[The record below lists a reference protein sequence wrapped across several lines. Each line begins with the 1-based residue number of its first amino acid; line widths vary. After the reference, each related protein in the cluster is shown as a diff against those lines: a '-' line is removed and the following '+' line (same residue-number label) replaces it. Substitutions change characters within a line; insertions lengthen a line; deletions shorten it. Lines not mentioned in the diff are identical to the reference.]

1 MTTKRSRRRP
11 AKTTLSFLTRIDKTF
26 VAKRLG
32 VVAKK
37 KKEIAEEGLKKAR
50 AGRIASS
57 ARLRNLNVAE
67 TLEGNE
73 LIPQAVVR
81 RDVDKLAED
90 LHVTVAEGVDDFDS
104 YRGLAFKIDDMP
116 FVVLHYQGHPE
127 GTSTIYLPYDIR
139 SIPVITQRVGRIAKS
154 LGILPRELVWQ
165 RKNDPDL

>member
-1 MTTKRSRRRP
+1 M
-11 AKTTLSFLTRIDKTF
+11 
-26 VAKRLG
+26 
-32 VVAKK
+32 VAKK
-37 KKEIAEEGLKKAR
+37 KKEMAEEGPKKAR
-50 AGRIASS
+50 AARIASS
-57 ARLRNLNVAE
+57 SRLRNLNVPE

-81 RDVDKLAED
+81 RDVDKLARD

-127 GTSTIYLPYDIR
+127 GTATIYLPYDIR
-139 SIPVITQRVGRIAKS
+139 SIPVITQRVGRITRS
-154 LGILPRELVWQ
+154 LGIRHRELVWQ

>member
-1 MTTKRSRRRP
+1 MTTKRSTRRP
-11 AKTTLSFLTRIDKTF
+11 AKTTLRFVTRIDTRH

-32 VVAKK
+32 MVVKK
-37 KKEIAEEGLKKAR
+37 KKEMAEEGPKKVR
-50 AGRIASS
+50 AERIASS
-57 ARLRNLNVAE
+57 ARLKNLNVAE

-81 RDVDKLAED
+81 RDVDKLAQD
-90 LHVTVAEGVDDFDS
+90 LHVTVAAGVDDFDS

-127 GTSTIYLPYDIR
+127 GTATIYLPYDIR
-139 SIPVITQRVGRIAKS
+139 SIPVITQRVGTITRS
-154 LGILPRELVWQ
+154 LGIRPRELVWQ

>member
-1 MTTKRSRRRP
+1 MTTKRSTRRP
-11 AKTTLSFLTRIDKTF
+11 AKATLGFVTRIDTKY

-32 VVAKK
+32 MVVKK
-37 KKEIAEEGLKKAR
+37 KKEMAEEGPKKAR
-50 AGRIASS
+50 AERIASS
-57 ARLRNLNVAE
+57 ANLRNLNVAE
-67 TLEGNE
+67 TLEANE

-81 RDVDKLAED
+81 RDVDKLAQD

-127 GTSTIYLPYDIR
+127 GTATIYLPYDIR
-139 SIPVITQRVGRIAKS
+139 SIPVITQRVSRITRS
-154 LGILPRELVWQ
+154 LGIRPRELVWQ